1 MSNERCFYDIEASL
15 YSWLTNIG
23 GLEVVAEY
31 AKYLSP
37 EIENSFISYSTLAP
51 TLKGTS
57 EIIYKENDTFT
68 VKAIATIPVE
78 VRVYASNALKK
89 GLDLQLSLD
98 RPSVRETYFSGLGF
112 LNDATLQ
119 DISASMD
126 TGYETRSLL
135 RFSLVKGIDVDD
147 TIGYINSVT
156 GEIIIKDLLDV
167 VEYTQDIEINLGD

>member
-1 MSNERCFYDIEASL
+1 MSNERCFYDVEANL
-15 YSWLTNIG
+15 YNWLTNIG

-51 TLKGTS
+51 IIKGTS
-57 EIIYKENDTFT
+57 ELVYKSNDDFT
-68 VKAIATIPVE
+68 IKAIVTIPVE
-78 VRVYASNALKK
+78 VRVYSSNALKK
-89 GLDLQLSLD
+89 ALDLQLSLD

-126 TGYETRSLL
+126 TGYETRALL
-135 RFSLVKGIDVDD
+135 RFNLTKGIEVDD

-167 VEYTQDIEINLGD
+167 VEYQQDIEINLGD

>member
-1 MSNERCFYDIEASL
+1 MSNERCFYDVEAAL
-15 YSWLTNIG
+15 YNWLTNIG

-31 AKYLSP
+31 AKHLSP
-37 EIENSFISYSTLAP
+37 EIEGSFISYSTLAP
-51 TLKGTS
+51 SIKGSS
-57 EIIYKENDTFT
+57 EIVYKENDTFT

-98 RPSVRETYFSGLGF
+98 RPSVRGTYFGGLGF

-119 DISASMD
+119 DISATMD
-126 TGYETRSLL
+126 TGYETRALL
-135 RFSLVKGIDVDD
+135 RFNLVKGIEVDD
-147 TIGYINSVT
+147 TIGYIDAIT

-167 VEYTQDIEINLGD
+167 VKYEQDIEINLGD